1 MEASDQAALAL
12 LFIVA
17 AAFLLPLVGDR
28 VRVPAVVLEILFGVL
43 IGPVF
48 GLVEGAEFL
57 DRLAELGFF
66 LLMFLAGFEIDVRT
80 FSRRGRDQV
89 LTGLLIFVL
98 TMAGAWMAAELLG
111 YGLFMAFVLATTSVG
126 LVVPTLRSTRR
137 MQTRLGQTILV
148 AALLADFLTLLGV
161 TVFALF
167 EDRGSGSHL
176 LAIPA
181 FFAVAAAI
189 LLTLK
194 WVVWWRPE
202 WFGRLFEIDDPE
214 EIGTRASLALM
225 LVFVAVSI
233 AFGIEKILGAFL
245 AGTVFAMVFRNRTAL
260 ARQLNGF
267 SYGFLIPIFFI
278 NVGIHFDV
286 DALGE
291 PGAIT
296 GMLVLVGAAVAVKVF
311 PALVLVIGRL
321 TLREALA
328 AGALLS
334 ARLSL
339 IIAVAELGVRL
350 EVIDRTVE
358 ASIIVLA
365 AVTATLAPIVFRL
378 LAPSLGAA
386 EAEGNG
392 GARPSGG
399 G

>member
-1 MEASDQAALAL
+1 VENASDQAALSL
-12 LFIVA
+12 VFIVA
-17 AAFLLPLVGDR
+17 AAFLLPLVADR
-28 VRVPAVVLEILFGVL
+28 ILVPAVVLEILFGVL

-57 DRLAELGFF
+57 ERLAELGFF

-80 FSRRGRDQV
+80 FGKRGRDQMV
-89 LTGLLIFVL
+89 TGLVVFAL
-98 TMAGAWMAAELLG
+98 TMGSAWLASDLLG
-111 YGLFMAFVLATTSVG
+111 HGLFMAFVLATTSVG

-137 MQTRLGQTILV
+137 MHTRMGQAILV
-148 AALLADFLTLLGV
+148 SALLADFLTLLGV

-167 EDRGSGSHL
+167 EDRGGGPHL
-176 LAIPA
+176 LRIPA
-181 FFAVAAAI
+181 FFAVAAVI
-189 LLTLK
+189 LLLLK

-202 WFGRLFEIDDPE
+202 WFDRLFEVDDPE

-225 LVFVAVSI
+225 LTFVAISI

-278 NVGIHFDV
+278 DVGLHFDL
-286 DALGE
+286 DAMRE
-291 PGAIT
+291 PGAVT
-296 GMLVLVGAAVAVKVF
+296 GMLVLVGAAVAVKTI
-311 PALVLVIGRL
+311 PALLLVVRRL
-321 TLREALA
+321 SLRESLA

-350 EVIDRTVE
+350 EVIDRTLE

-378 LAPSLGAA
+378 LAPPLRGV
-386 EAEGNG
+386 EEGG
-392 GARPSGG
+392 
-399 G
+399 